1 MVGFDVLRQ
10 FCLQFATNFA
20 SSTSVSYLIRSACLS
35 DYVEI
40 ARSVG
45 LEPYRMLN
53 AVGLPRSSL
62 KNPDMKIPAAAFG
75 RLLEAS
81 AKASGANDFG
91 LRIAERR
98 QLSHMGLL
106 GLVVREQ
113 PSVRKAI
120 EAMIT
125 YMRLHN
131 EALSIRMEEIDDLV
145 LIGPVLVSRRIA
157 PARQA
162 VELSVG
168 MIYRILRLFLGSA
181 WKARTVAFTHS
192 APTDRSAHARVFGGA
207 KVAFGQDY
215 NGILCTTRDLEA
227 PIVGA
232 DPGMA
237 RYVQQ
242 YVDSIAA
249 RPNIT
254 INDKVRDLVWIMLP
268 SGTCSIDRVAQHL
281 GAEPRTLQRHLGRRD
296 ETFSGI
302 VDSVRREMV
311 ARYLEDPSRRL
322 TMIADMLGF
331 SALSAF
337 SRWFQTRFGCSAS
350 EWRAR
355 GQESQG
361 VLPG

>member
-1 MVGFDVLRQ
+1 MAGFDLSRQ
-10 FCLQFATNFA
+10 FCLHFTTNFA
-20 SSTSVSYLIRSACLS
+20 SSTSMSYLIRSACLS
-35 DYVEI
+35 DYVDT

-45 LEPYRMLN
+45 LEPYRMLD
-53 AVGLPRSSL
+53 AVGLPRTCL
-62 KNPDMKIPAAAFG
+62 KNPDMKIPAGSFG

-81 AKASGANDFG
+81 AKASGADDFG

-98 QLSHMGLL
+98 QLSHMGPV
-106 GLVVREQ
+106 GLIVREQ

-120 EAMIT
+120 EAMVT

-145 LIGPVLVSRRIA
+145 LIGPVLASRRVA
-157 PARQA
+157 TARQA

-168 MIYRILRLFLGSA
+168 MIYRILRCFLGA
-181 WKARTVAFTHS
+181 TWKARMVAFTHS
-192 APTDRSAHARVFGGA
+192 APTNRSAHSRVFGGA
-207 KVAFGQDY
+207 KVTFGQDY
-215 NGILCTTRDLEA
+215 NGIVCNIRDLEA

-232 DPGMA
+232 DAGMA

-254 INDKVRDLVWIMLP
+254 VNDKVRELVWIMLP

-281 GAEPRTLQRHLGRRD
+281 GAEPRTLQRHLGRHG

-302 VDSVRREMV
+302 VDSVRSEMV

-337 SRWFQTRFGCSAS
+337 SRWFQTRFDCSAS

-355 GQESQG
+355 GGSHGE
-361 VLPG
+361 LPG